1 MEWLEELQRRW
12 ERFADTVARPGGCLW
27 CGHPRVLWN
36 GFRIRSASVW
46 GAGRVVHLPRI
57 RCRRVRCQACRR
69 SWTLRPRGLMP
80 QRHYQLSVI
89 AEAMASYLLEPESS
103 QAGVARAMGCA
114 RRTVGRWLRWLA
126 GVAEPRDLQR
136 HLLAVSQEPVLPS
149 LGGALVKIDAVRD
162 AVRRQLLERA
172 AEILSLIEALAQ
184 ALGLEPPGLVS
195 VVEAVLSNRARI
207 SSDRSPRIPE
217 FARRQLPGVWGRLAM

>member
-1 MEWLEELQRRW
+1 MGWLAELQRRW
-12 ERFADTVARPGGCLW
+12 DSFAETVARPGGCPW
-27 CGHPRVLWN
+27 CGPGRVVWN
-36 GFRIRSASVW
+36 GFRVRSASVF
-46 GAGRVVHLPRI
+46 GAGRVIHLPRI

-89 AEAMASYLLEPESS
+89 AEALASYLFEPESS

-136 HLLAVSQEPVLPS
+136 HLLAICGEPVLPS
-149 LGGALVKIDAVRD
+149 LGRALTKIEAVADAL
-162 AVRRQLLERA
+162 RRQLLGRA
-172 AEILSLIEALAQ
+172 AEVLVLIEGLAQ

-217 FARRQLPGVWGRLAM
+217 FARRQLPVGWGRLAM